1 MPKGT
6 HLRDVVNELSSLSP
20 RQPLGPLA
28 SRLSTKIK
36 QWYLRARK
44 MVRGNSVTVTGSLQ
58 KSYSLWKEHL
68 SFLPCAHRDRILSRI
83 FDGVKMPWQSG
94 AAPKHPIRQMFNGPE
109 LRRQR
114 DTMWRTLREQ
124 LIEQAVRPWDVAAQ
138 GLPMGMSPI
147 KCV

>member
-1 MPKGT
+1 MINKSNVPKSDDNFHSLPVPQGCEFSTFPMPKGT

-83 FDGVKMPWQSG
+83 FDGVHREG
-94 AAPKHPIRQMFNGPE
+94 RE
-109 LRRQR
+109 LA
-114 DTMWRTLREQ
+114 TLRHRESV
-124 LIEQAVRPWDVAAQ
+124 LSHCLR
-138 GLPMGMSPI
+138 
-147 KCV
+147 